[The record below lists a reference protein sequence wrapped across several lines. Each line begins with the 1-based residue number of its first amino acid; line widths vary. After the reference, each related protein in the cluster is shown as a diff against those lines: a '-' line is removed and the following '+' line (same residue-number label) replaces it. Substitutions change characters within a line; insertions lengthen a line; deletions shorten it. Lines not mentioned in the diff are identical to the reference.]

1 MSIINAIRER
11 RSHKTFTNR
20 PVFEDEIRAL
30 IEAAV
35 LAPNHKMTQP
45 WGFVVLGR
53 RSRQR
58 YAEIKANWR
67 VRDESNEEFAAAR
80 REKIIADIAGVPVAI
95 VVTQKLSPDAL
106 RREEDYAA
114 IFMGI
119 QNMLL
124 LATSMKLGSK
134 VLTGGV
140 MELPEM
146 RQLVGAADDER
157 IVAIVHVGEAADEP
171 AAKAR
176 TPAAEKTRWLP

>member
-1 MSIINAIRER
+1 MSVINAIRER
-11 RSHKTFTNR
+11 RSHKFFTNR

-45 WGFVVLGR
+45 WGFVVLGK

-58 YAEIKANWR
+58 YAEIRANWR
-67 VRDESNEEFAAAR
+67 VRDEGNTEFAAAKR
-80 REKIIADIAGVPVAI
+80 DKIIADTASIPAVI
-95 VVTQKLSPDAL
+95 VVTQKLSEDAH

-124 LATSMKLGSK
+124 MATSMKLGSK
-134 VLTGGV
+134 VVTGGV
-140 MELPEM
+140 MEVAEM
-146 RQLVGAADDER
+146 RQLIGAAGDER
-157 IVAIVHVGEAADEP
+157 IVAIVHVGEAAEVPP
-171 AAKAR
+171 AKPR
-176 TPAAEKTRWLP
+176 IPATEKTRWLP